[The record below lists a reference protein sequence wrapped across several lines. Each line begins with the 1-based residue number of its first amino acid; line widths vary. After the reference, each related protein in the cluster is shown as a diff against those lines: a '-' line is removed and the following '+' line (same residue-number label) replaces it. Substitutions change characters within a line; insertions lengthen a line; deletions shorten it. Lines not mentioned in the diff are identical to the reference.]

1 MPPRFP
7 ALLCAATLAACGP
20 ASLPAVWVLDPG
32 AGVLATLDE
41 ELFMLAH
48 EELPRARLVLVDGE
62 ALWVAQDVGE
72 GAEVRTRLLRRAHA
86 GGEQRELAFARL
98 AVLVSDGAGGL
109 FALDRVD
116 GERTRLWHVEPWL
129 TRRFLAEC
137 PGVTTLAAGHG
148 ELLCGTGAGE
158 LWRLR
163 RDGSVLAR
171 AEIGGPVHVLAAG
184 PVAGSWYALA
194 GKVERQLSR
203 LGPGLA
209 PAWSVVLA
217 GECTALAPEPGE
229 ERVWLVEGEALV
241 RIGPGG
247 RRELAHELPQRGG
260 PWRVFA
266 AADGRAW
273 LSGTGALLVLDSVG
287 GRAWITHAQGGFEAL
302 SQAVSLAGAAAPR
315 PAVSSRRA
323 PIRARAR
330 APW

>member
-1 MPPRFP
+1 MRARFP
-7 ALLCAATLAACGP
+7 ALLCATGLAACGP
-20 ASLPAVWVLDPG
+20 ARVPAVWVLDPG

-41 ELFMLAH
+41 ELLVLAH
-48 EELPRARLVLVDGE
+48 EELPRARLVAVDGE
-62 ALWVAQDVGE
+62 ALWVAEEVGT
-72 GAEVRTRLLRRAHA
+72 GSAARTRLLRRAHA
-86 GGEQRELAFARL
+86 GAEARGLAFAGL
-98 AVLVSDGAGGL
+98 AALVSDGAGGL
-109 FALDRVD
+109 FALDHLD

-137 PGVTTLAAGHG
+137 PGVTALAAGHG

-184 PVAGSWYALA
+184 PEAGSWYALA
-194 GKVERQLSR
+194 GSVERQLSR

-217 GECTALAPEPGE
+217 GECTAFASEPGE
-229 ERVWLVEGEALV
+229 ERVWLVEGDALV
-241 RIGPGG
+241 RFGPGG
-247 RRELAHELPQRGG
+247 RRELAHELPARGG

-273 LSGTGALLVLDSVG
+273 LSGTGALLALDSAG
-287 GRAWITHAQGGFEAL
+287 GRAWITHAQGGFDAL
-302 SQAVSLAGAAAPR
+302 GQVVSRAGAAAPPR
-315 PAVSSRRA
+315 AASSRRA